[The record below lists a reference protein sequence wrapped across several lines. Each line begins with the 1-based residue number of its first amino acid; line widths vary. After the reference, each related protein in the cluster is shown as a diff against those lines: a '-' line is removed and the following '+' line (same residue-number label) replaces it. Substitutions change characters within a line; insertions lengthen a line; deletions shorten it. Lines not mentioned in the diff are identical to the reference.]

1 MAENFLKTILDSTQE
16 FLEKI
21 HAYSLHEKLPSAQ
34 KISSL
39 AKKTVSVLHSENP
52 SYRPSL
58 TLQDEKI
65 AGGLLDFRGQKEIP
79 CVVVP
84 DIHARADFIYNIL
97 NFILPKK
104 ISGLQDDVR
113 IADALDKNEIR
124 VVLVGDLL
132 HSEMQHYDRWLLAYD
147 EFLRGD
153 FAGKA
158 MKSEMRE
165 GLSAQMAVMECKCRW
180 QENFHC
186 LKGNHE
192 NIKNENG
199 GGNFSFRKFAQEGE
213 MVMRFMQAY
222 YGDEVL
228 DAIYD
233 FEKSLPLAFCTENL
247 FVSHAEPLKPLD
259 EEAVINA
266 PLFDEAILAL
276 TWTANDEASSGSVKK
291 MLKAFCKPKDKSV
304 HPVYIGGHRPVKGKF
319 NLRQNG
325 CYVQLHNPLE
335 QNIAIVRADQT
346 FDCKTQIV
354 SVEQKNFASV
364 RGFKKL

>member
-1 MAENFLKTILDSTQE
+1 MKNALDSTQE

-21 HAYSLHEKLPSAQ
+21 RAYSLQAKLPSAQ

-39 AKKTVSVLHSENP
+39 AKKTVSVLRTENFA
-52 SYRPSL
+52 YRPAL
-58 TLQDEKI
+58 TLQNEKI
-65 AGGLLDFRGQKEIP
+65 VGGLLDFRGQKKIP

-84 DIHARADFIYNIL
+84 DIHARAHFVFNIL
-97 NFILPKK
+97 NFTLPKK
-104 ISGLQDDVR
+104 ISGLQNDVR
-113 IADALDKNEIR
+113 IADALDEGKIR

-132 HSEMQHYDRWLLAYD
+132 HSESQNYERWLSAYD
-147 EFLRGD
+147 EFLQGD

-165 GLSAQMAVMECKCRW
+165 GLSALMAVMECKCRW
-180 QENFHC
+180 PESFHC

-213 MVMRFMQAY
+213 MVFRFMKAH

-233 FEKSLPLAFCTENL
+233 FEKSLPLAFCTDNL
-247 FVSHAEPLKPLD
+247 FVSHAEPLEPLS
-259 EEAVINA
+259 EETVMNA

-291 MLKAFCKPKDKSV
+291 MLETFCKPKDKNIR
-304 HPVYIGGHRPVKGKF
+304 PVYIGGHRPVKGKF

-325 CYVQLHNPLE
+325 FYVQLHNPLE
-335 QNIAIVRADQT
+335 QNVGIVRADKT
-346 FDCKTQIV
+346 FDCETQIV
-354 SVEQKNFASV
+354 SVEN
-364 RGFKKL
+364 KLQGT

>member
-1 MAENFLKTILDSTQE
+1 M
-16 FLEKI
+16 
-21 HAYSLHEKLPSAQ
+21 HEKLPSAQ
-34 KISSL
+34 KILSL
-39 AKKTVSVLHSENP
+39 AKKTVSVLRSEDAA
-52 SYRPSL
+52 YRPAT

-65 AGGLLDFRGQKEIP
+65 AGGLLDFRGQKKIP
-79 CVVVP
+79 CIVVP
-84 DIHARADFIYNIL
+84 DIHARANFIFNIL

-104 ISGLQDDVR
+104 ISGLQNDIRV
-113 IADALDKNEIR
+113 ADALDEGKIR

-132 HSEMQHYDRWLLAYD
+132 HSESQNYERWLLAYD

-165 GLSAQMAVMECKCRW
+165 GLAAQIAIMECKCRW
-180 QENFHC
+180 PKNFHC

-213 MVMRFMQAY
+213 MVFRFMQAH

-233 FEKSLPLAFCTENL
+233 FEKSLPLAFCTDNL
-247 FVSHAEPLKPLD
+247 FVSHAEPLEPLS

-266 PLFDEAILAL
+266 PLFDEVILAL
-276 TWTANDEASSGSVKK
+276 TWTANDEARKGSVKK
-291 MLKAFCKPKDKSV
+291 MLETFCKPKDKNIR
-304 HPVYIGGHRPVKGKF
+304 PVYIGGHRPVQGKF

-325 CYVQLHNPLE
+325 FYVQLHNPLE
-335 QNIAIVRADQT
+335 QNVAIVRADKT
-346 FDCKTQIV
+346 FDCETQIV
-354 SVEQKNFASV
+354 SVENKF
-364 RGFKKL
+364 

>member
-1 MAENFLKTILDSTQE
+1 MQ
-16 FLEKI
+16 KI
-21 HAYSLHEKLPSAQ
+21 HVYSLHEKLPTAQ
-34 KISSL
+34 KIAAL
-39 AKKTVSVLHSENP
+39 ARRTVSVLRAENVA
-52 SYRPSL
+52 YRPAL

-65 AGGLLDFRGQKEIP
+65 AGGLLDFRGQKQIP
-79 CVVVP
+79 CIVVP
-84 DIHARADFIYNIL
+84 DIHARADFVFNIL
-97 NFILPKK
+97 NFSLPKN
-104 ISGLQDDVR
+104 ISGLHHDVR
-113 IADALDKNEIR
+113 VADALDNDEVR

-132 HSEMQHYDRWLLAYD
+132 HSEAQNYERWLVAYD

-180 QENFHC
+180 PEQFHC

-199 GGNFSFRKFAQEGE
+199 GGNVSFRKFAQEGE
-213 MVMRFMQAY
+213 MVARFMQTY

-233 FEKSLPLAFCTENL
+233 FEKSLPLAFCTDNL
-247 FVSHAEPLKPLD
+247 FVSHAEPLEPLG

-266 PLFDEAILAL
+266 PIFEEVVLAL
-276 TWTANDEASSGSVKK
+276 TWTANDEASSDSVKK
-291 MLKAFCKPKDKSV
+291 MLKTFCKPKDKTI

-319 NLRQNG
+319 NVRQNG

-335 QNIAIVRADQT
+335 QNVAVVRADKT
-346 FDCKTQIV
+346 FECETQIV
-354 SVEQKNFASV
+354 SVESGDVISGCVK
-364 RGFKKL
+364 